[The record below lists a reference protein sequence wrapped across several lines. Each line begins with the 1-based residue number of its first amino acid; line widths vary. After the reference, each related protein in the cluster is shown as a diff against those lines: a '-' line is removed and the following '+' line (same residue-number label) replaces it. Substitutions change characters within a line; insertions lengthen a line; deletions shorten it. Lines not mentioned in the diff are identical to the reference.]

1 MVWDGVSKSIK
12 KGFDSEPISNK
23 KYLKTK
29 VKNHEEKINTNYHN
43 DKILK
48 EGPQCIC
55 LSAVLANSV
64 FKIGK
69 GYYLQVFL
77 KNVNTLLK
85 KKKATKYIN
94 EYLEKS
100 SDLDKSGEE

>member
-12 KGFDSEPISNK
+12 KGFDSEPIPNK

-29 VKNHEEKINTNYHN
+29 VKCHEEKINTNYHN

-64 FKIGK
+64 FKIGR
-69 GYYLQVFL
+69 GYDLQLFL
-77 KNVNTLLK
+77 EEC
-85 KKKATKYIN
+85 KYIAK
-94 EYLEKS
+94 EK
-100 SDLDKSGEE
+100 KSN